1 MFDITE
7 EIRKLREIKDIQDE
21 LQMIEDVV
29 IQQTTTIR
37 KLDDALGYYDVPVAK
52 ALLNVKNGRDII
64 QSFQRDGRQAYEEVS
79 CSRVPTS
86 MNLLILVRSLL
97 FFWT

>member
-1 MFDITE
+1 VFDITE

-29 IQQTTTIR
+29 IQQTTAIH

-52 ALLNVKNGRDII
+52 GLLNVKNGRDII
-64 QSFQRDGRQAYEEVS
+64 QSFQRDGRQAYEEVN
-79 CSRVPTS
+79 CSSVLNL
-86 MNLLILVRSLL
+86 MDLLI
-97 FFWT
+97 